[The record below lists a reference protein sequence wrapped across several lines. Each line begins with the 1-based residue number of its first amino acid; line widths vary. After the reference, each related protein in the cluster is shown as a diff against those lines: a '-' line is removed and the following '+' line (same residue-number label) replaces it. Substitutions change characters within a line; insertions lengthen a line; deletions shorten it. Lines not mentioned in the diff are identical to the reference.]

1 MPVGAIGSPRVQSR
15 KCALVFRFLLD
26 FVQVEQF
33 SEDVCQWHESIAE
46 ACTIEHPM
54 LRSLDYMTLRI
65 TNLTCNTS
73 YQFRVIAANQIGRSE
88 KGQPSSALKTLQS
101 VPAPP
106 SNVRITH
113 VWSDRI
119 SLIWN
124 LPHID
129 GGSAIEGSHIEQ
141 ACPLFCVCVSSASNR
156 ST

>member
-1 MPVGAIGSPRVQSR
+1 MQSGT
-15 KCALVFRFLLD
+15 CSLIFRFLLA
-26 FVQVEQF
+26 FAQVEQF

-88 KGQPSSALKTLQS
+88 KGQPSAALKTLQS

-106 SNVRITH
+106 SDVRVTH

-119 SLIWN
+119 SLTWN
-124 LPHID
+124 LPRID